1 MIMYYHSIVIKY
13 FSKEKHIMKKIL
25 ALILALAM
33 ALCLGACGKEKPD
46 TEYIKDNGKMVI
58 GITLFAPMN
67 YYDANNNLIGFETE
81 FAEAVCEELGV
92 EAEFV
97 EINWDAKET
106 ELASKKIDC
115 IWNGMTITPDR
126 QEEMSISVPY
136 MSNKQVLVVKSEN
149 AGTTSVEG
157 LNIAVEAGSAGET
170 VVNEDPFFANATC
183 TPVSSMSTALMEL
196 EAGRVDACVIDYVTS
211 LGSIGEGTDYN
222 DLVLVDVEFSLGNDE
237 QYGIAFRKG
246 SDLTAEVNAI
256 IEKLMG
262 NGTLE
267 EIAKKY
273 KLEDQLIK

>member
-1 MIMYYHSIVIKY
+1 
-13 FSKEKHIMKKIL
+13 MKKIL

-115 IWNGMTITPDR
+115 IWNGMTITPKR

-149 AGTTSVEG
+149 AGITSVEG

-222 DLVLVDVEFSLGNDE
+222 DFVLVDVEFTLGNDE

-246 SDLTAEVNAI
+246 SDLTAEVNTI
-256 IEKLMG
+256 IEKLMS
-262 NGTLE
+262 NGTLDR
-267 EIAKKY
+267 IAKKY